1 MRNLRVL
8 LTGCLIILL
17 SAPVVV
23 AGNGSNGL
31 FDKLDTNKDGVVSRE
46 EFTSC
51 PLVRVKDPNGKE
63 HIQHRD
69 LCAKPGLAL
78 SIEEKQKMFDKIDV
92 DKSGALT
99 RKKLNKFATPE
110 GFAPIKF

>member
-1 MRNLRVL
+1 MRNLPAV
-8 LTGCLIILL
+8 LTGCLALALL
-17 SAPVVV
+17 PTGLFA
-23 AGNGSNGL
+23 ADNGKL
-31 FDKLDTNKDGVVSRE
+31 FDKLDNNKDGVISRE

-51 PLVRVKDPNGKE
+51 PLVRVKDSDGKE
-63 HIQHRD
+63 RIQHRD

-78 SIEEKQKMFDKIDV
+78 SLEEKQKMYDTIDV

-110 GFAPIKF
+110 GFAPIRF